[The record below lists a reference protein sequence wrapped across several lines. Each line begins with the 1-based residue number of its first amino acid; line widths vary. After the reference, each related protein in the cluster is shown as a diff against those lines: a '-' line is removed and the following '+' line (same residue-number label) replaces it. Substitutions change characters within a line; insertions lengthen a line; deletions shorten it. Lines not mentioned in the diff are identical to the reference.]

1 MPAHKDADTGAS
13 EATMHDDRAYVLA
26 MLGWY
31 LSERRLEHIKNKK
44 RNIGSTKQ
52 ILDKL
57 VVSNGKH
64 IDKIFG

>member
-1 MPAHKDADTGAS
+1 
-13 EATMHDDRAYVLA
+13 MHDDRAYVLA

-31 LSERRLEHIKNKK
+31 LQERRLEHIRKRK
-44 RNIGSTKQ
+44 RNQGTAKE
-52 ILDKL
+52 ILDKF